1 MKEDMILMR
10 YVALFVVLICMG
22 CVAVPYHGYDYDYY
36 YPDYTYRYYSDP
48 YSSGPYYYYYP

>member
-1 MKEDMILMR
+1 MLMKEDMIMMR

-36 YPDYTYRYYSDP
+36 YPDYTYRYYS
-48 YSSGPYYYYYP
+48 GPYYYYYP